1 MIATTNVEPPNYQW
15 SVNGESVLNNS
26 DRINVYID
34 GSYTIS
40 VYDSE
45 NDCWGETTYSIE
57 GVSIEE
63 VKTEIALYPNPSNVI
78 LNIFS
83 NKADYAITSLEVY
96 NLQGQR
102 CLTDNESKNM
112 IIIESLMPGHYMLKM
127 NTIEGCYFK
136 KFIKTN

>member
-1 MIATTNVEPPNYQW
+1 
-15 SVNGESVLNNS
+15 
-26 DRINVYID
+26 
-34 GSYTIS
+34 
-40 VYDSE
+40 
-45 NDCWGETTYSIE
+45 
-57 GVSIEE
+57 